1 MTPDS
6 VPAGVRIQRLAHN
19 PDLPLPARQ
28 TNESAGY
35 DVRSCEPDFSIA
47 PGERRAVATGL
58 RFALPS
64 GVEMQ
69 VRARSGLA
77 LAHGLLLPNAP
88 GTIDPDYRGELK
100 VILLHAGDAPVMIRR
115 GDRIAQLVFARF
127 EAPTWHEVAVHDSLD
142 STTRGDGGFGSTGR

>member
-1 MTPDS
+1 MAIDPG
-6 VPAGVRIQRLAHN
+6 PLGVRVQRLAHN

-28 TNESAGY
+28 TRDSAGY
-35 DVRSCEPDFSIA
+35 DVRSCEPDFVLA

-58 RFALPS
+58 AFALPP

-77 LAHGLLLPNAP
+77 LSHGLTLPNAP

-100 VILLHAGDAPVMIRR
+100 VILLHTGDTPLEIKR

-127 EAPTWHEVAVHDSLD
+127 EAPLLQEVATLEGTV
-142 STTRGDGGFGSTGR
+142 RGEGGFGSTGS

>member
-1 MTPDS
+1 MRPD
-6 VPAGVRIQRLAHN
+6 PLPVRIQRLAHN

-28 TNESAGY
+28 TSESAGY
-35 DVRSCEPDFSIA
+35 DVRSCEPDFTIA

-58 RFALPS
+58 RFALPP
-64 GVEMQ
+64 GMEMQ

-100 VILLHAGDAPVMIRR
+100 VILLHAGDAPVLIRR
-115 GDRIAQLVFARF
+115 GDRIAQLVFSRF
-127 EAPTWHEVAVHDSLD
+127 ESPAVHEVEAHEALD
-142 STTRGDGGFGSTGR
+142 PTVRGDGGFGSTGR